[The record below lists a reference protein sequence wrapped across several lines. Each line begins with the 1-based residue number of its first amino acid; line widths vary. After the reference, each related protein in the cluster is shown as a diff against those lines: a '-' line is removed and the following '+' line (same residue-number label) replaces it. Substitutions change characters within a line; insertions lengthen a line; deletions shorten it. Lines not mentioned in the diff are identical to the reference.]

1 MLVWHVS
8 ALKNIIQNIHYIIQ
22 NIHSMYQL
30 ASYLLQCSLVTLE
43 ACGSWRQRTEASLE
57 LLLSRTEKLKR
68 DEWKITG
75 RDQVIEERDMNRG
88 TGRDW
93 GHG

>member
-1 MLVWHVS
+1 MVWHVS
-8 ALKNIIQNIHYIIQ
+8 AIKNIIQYIHY
-22 NIHSMYQL
+22 MYQL

-57 LLLSRTEKLKR
+57 LLLSRTEELER

-75 RDQVIEERDMNRG
+75 RDQVIEERDVNRG

-93 GHG
+93 GHD